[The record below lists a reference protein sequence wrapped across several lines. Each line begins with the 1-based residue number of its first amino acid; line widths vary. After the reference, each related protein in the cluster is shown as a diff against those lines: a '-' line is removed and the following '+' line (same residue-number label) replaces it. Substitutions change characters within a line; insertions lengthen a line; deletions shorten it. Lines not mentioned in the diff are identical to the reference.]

1 MSQVITIQDL
11 EKTGEVSEMC
21 RNAEGPVFITKNGH
35 EDMVIMSIKTFERT
49 MFMQD
54 VCGKVAA
61 AEQSVKAG
69 RVMDGFASL
78 KTIRTKYGL

>member
-11 EKTGEVSEMC
+11 KRTSEVSEMC
-21 RNAEGPVFITKNGH
+21 RTAEAPVFITKDGH

-49 MFMQD
+49 MFARD
-54 VCGKVAA
+54 IYRKVAS

-69 RVMDGFASL
+69 RVMGGFESL